1 MFSLRL
7 LFKFAIAGHLHIC
20 TYVWVDGKRRKN
32 NGCVNYYNNYFIRT
46 INSHTKWDYRRQ
58 KKKHDGFKCIYVILL
73 SVLYAYNILYIHTS
87 WVVMIITWCLNG
99 GNTLQWYTWR
109 VSRGFRQGKFCFY
122 FIKKC
127 NWPSNVYE
135 SSATLPCRAAISSVS
150 NYNTTK
156 NTCFLN
162 VKI

>member
-1 MFSLRL
+1 MLSLRL
-7 LFKFAIAGHLHIC
+7 LFKLAIAGHLHIC
-20 TYVWVDGKRRKN
+20 TYVWVHGKRRKN
-32 NGCVNYYNNYFIRT
+32 NRRINYYNNYFIRT
-46 INSHTKWDYRRQ
+46 IDSHTKWDYRRQ
-58 KKKHDGFKCIYVILL
+58 KKSMTVSNVFMQYYYTRIYTI
-73 SVLYAYNILYIHTS
+73 IHTR
-87 WVVMIITWCLNG
+87 WVVMIITWCSNG